1 VTRVLF
7 VVPPLV
13 GHVNPTVAVGAAL
26 QDAGHEVAWAGHPDL
41 VDPLLAPG
49 SELLAV
55 SDRVPPDI
63 AAKVAAD
70 GVGLRGP
77 AALKFLWQDLL
88 IPLADEM
95 LPGVERAVARFRPD
109 VVVTD
114 QQALAGAAVAE
125 RNAIPWATSATTS
138 AELVDPLAM
147 LPKVAEWVR
156 ELITGFLGRAGLPAD
171 AAATLDP
178 RFSDRLVLAFSTPA
192 LVGRDRTFPDHWAF
206 VGPSIGSR
214 PADVDFPWDWLRDD
228 MPLVLISLGTLN
240 HAAGERF
247 FRVAA
252 DAIIGLQVQAVM
264 VAPPHLIDQPPPNLL
279 VRARVPQL
287 ALLPRTA
294 AVVSHCGHNTVCEAL
309 AHGLPIVAAPIRD
322 DQPMIADQVVAAGAG
337 VRVRFGRVR
346 PELLADAVDAVL
358 TDPRY
363 AEGARTVAASFAAAG
378 GPEEA
383 ARRVVAL
390 APTTATPVHA
400 PATGERP

>member
-26 QDAGHEVAWAGHPDL
+26 QDAGHEVAWAGHPDV

-49 SELLAV
+49 SQLLAV
-55 SDRVPPDI
+55 SERVPADI
-63 AAKVAAD
+63 AAKVASD

-88 IPLADEM
+88 VPLADQM
-95 LPGVERAVARFRPD
+95 LPGVERAVADFRPD

-125 RNAIPWATSATTS
+125 RHGLPWATSATTS

-171 AAATLDP
+171 VAARLDP
-178 RFSDRLVLAFSTPA
+178 RFSEHLVLAFSTPA
-192 LVGRDRTFPDHWAF
+192 LVGRDREFPAHWAF

-214 PADVDFPWDWLRDD
+214 PAEVDFPWDRLRDD
-228 MPLVLISLGTLN
+228 VPLVLISLGTLN
-240 HAAGERF
+240 HAVGERF

-252 DAIIGLQVQAVM
+252 DAVAGLQVQAVM
-264 VAPPHLIDQPPPNLL
+264 VAPPDLIDEPPPNLL
-279 VRARVPQL
+279 VQARVPQL
-287 ALLPRTA
+287 ALLPRA
-294 AVVSHCGHNTVCEAL
+294 SAVVSHCGHNTVCETL

-337 VRVRFGRVR
+337 LRVRFGRVR
-346 PELLADAVDAVL
+346 PELLAGAIDSVL
-358 TDPRY
+358 TDPQY
-363 AEGARTVAASFAAAG
+363 AEGARAVAASFAAAG

-383 ARRVVAL
+383 ARRLVAL
-390 APTTATPVHA
+390 ASTTAPALA

>member
-13 GHVNPTVAVGAAL
+13 GHVNPTVGVGAAL
-26 QDAGHEVAWAGHPDL
+26 QDAGHEVAWAGHPDV

-49 SELLAV
+49 SQLLAV
-55 SDRVPPDI
+55 SERVPEDI
-63 AAKVAAD
+63 AAKVASD

-88 IPLADEM
+88 VPLADQM
-95 LPGVERAVARFRPD
+95 LPGVDRAVADFRPD

-125 RNAIPWATSATTS
+125 RHGIPWATSATTS

-171 AAATLDP
+171 VAATLDP
-178 RFSDRLVLAFSTPA
+178 RFSGRLVLAFSTPE
-192 LVGRDRTFPDHWAF
+192 LVGRDRAFPAHWAF
-206 VGPSIGSR
+206 VGPSIGAR
-214 PADVDFPWDWLRDD
+214 PAEVDFPWDRLRDD
-228 MPLVLISLGTLN
+228 VPLVLISLGTLN

-252 DAIIGLQVQAVM
+252 DAVAGLQVQAIM
-264 VAPPHLIDQPPPNLL
+264 VAPPNLIDDPPPNLL
-279 VRARVPQL
+279 VQARIPQL
-287 ALLPRTA
+287 ALLPRVA
-294 AVVSHCGHNTVCEAL
+294 AVVSHCGHNTVCETL
-309 AHGLPIVAAPIRD
+309 AHGRPIVAAPIRD

-346 PELLADAVDAVL
+346 PELLADAIDTVL
-358 TDPRY
+358 TDPQY
-363 AEGARTVAASFAAAG
+363 AEGARTVAASFTAAG
-378 GPEEA
+378 GPREA

-390 APTTATPVHA
+390 ASTTTPAFA

>member
-1 VTRVLF
+1 
-7 VVPPLV
+7 
-13 GHVNPTVAVGAAL
+13 
-26 QDAGHEVAWAGHPDL
+26 
-41 VDPLLAPG
+41 
-49 SELLAV
+49 
-55 SDRVPPDI
+55 
-63 AAKVAAD
+63 
-70 GVGLRGP
+70 
-77 AALKFLWQDLL
+77 
-88 IPLADEM
+88 M

>member
-1 VTRVLF
+1 MTRVLF

-26 QDAGHEVAWAGHPDL
+26 QDAGHEVAWTGHPDV

-49 SELLAV
+49 SQLLAV
-55 SDRVPPDI
+55 SETVPPDI
-63 AAKVAAD
+63 AAKVASD

-88 IPLADEM
+88 VPLADQM
-95 LPGVERAVARFRPD
+95 LPGVERAVADFRPD

-125 RNAIPWATSATTS
+125 KHGLPWATSATTS

-156 ELITGFLGRAGLPAD
+156 ELITAFLGRAGLPAD
-171 AAATLDP
+171 IAATLDP
-178 RFSDRLVLAFSTPA
+178 RFSEHLVLAFSTPE
-192 LVGRDRTFPDHWAF
+192 LVGRDRVFPDHWAF
-206 VGPSIGSR
+206 VGPSIGAR
-214 PADVDFPWDWLRDD
+214 PAEVDFPWNRLRDD
-228 MPLVLISLGTLN
+228 VPLVLISLGTLN

-252 DAIIGLQVQAVM
+252 DAIAGLQVQAVM
-264 VAPPHLIDQPPPNLL
+264 VAPPQLIADPPPNLL
-279 VRARVPQL
+279 VQARVPQL
-287 ALLPRTA
+287 ALLPRAA
-294 AVVSHCGHNTVCEAL
+294 AVVSHCGHNTVCETL

-346 PELLADAVDAVL
+346 PELLADAIDTVL

-363 AEGARTVAASFAAAG
+363 AAAARAVAASFTAAG
-378 GPEEA
+378 GPGEA
-383 ARRVVAL
+383 ARRLVAL
-390 APTTATPVHA
+390 ASTTTPAYV